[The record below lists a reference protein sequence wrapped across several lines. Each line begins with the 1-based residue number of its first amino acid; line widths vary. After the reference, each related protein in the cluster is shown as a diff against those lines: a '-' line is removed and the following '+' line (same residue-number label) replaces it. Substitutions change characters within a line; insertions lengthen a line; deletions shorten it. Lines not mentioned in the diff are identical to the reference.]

1 MAKKTVPSTAK
12 SSFPPV
18 VTVLGHVDHG
28 KTTLLDAIRKTD
40 IAGKEHGGITQ
51 GIGASRIDIIQ
62 DKITRGIT
70 FIDTPGHE
78 AFSQMRSRGAQVA
91 DIGLLVVSV
100 VDGVQ
105 PQTKEGMKLLQEA
118 KIPFIV
124 VLTKTDLPEKNS
136 AKTKQQLV
144 KEGVMLEG
152 LGGDVPVIEVSAKTG
167 KNIKELL
174 DLILLVFDMQT
185 YEEKKEN
192 EFYGV
197 VIESRL
203 DQKGGPRATIVV
215 RNGVILPRD
224 IVVCEKVEGRVRTLI
239 NGKGQ
244 HVSKAETGD
253 AIEMLGFVSVPVVGG
268 IVLRKIDAKKTIL
281 ADASPSVPTVPTAY
295 SPHAKENSLSIILC
309 TDTQGSLEAITNSL
323 PKEVNIVSQKSGEVS
338 ESDVILAKSTNAII
352 LGFNVRMRGEIIK
365 LAQTEMVPIKNYG
378 IIYEL
383 ITEIRDVL
391 EGKRLALVEKIFGT
405 AKVLASFPFEKTF
418 VLGISVLKGRIA
430 KGDRVRLMRE
440 EAVIGESSIS
450 SIRQGKNS
458 VSKIEEGEEGGII
471 LSPALDFTIGDMLLS
486 HA

>member
-1 MAKKTVPSTAK
+1 MAKKTVTSTAK
-12 SSFPPV
+12 SFAPV
-18 VTVLGHVDHG
+18 VTVIGHVDHG

-51 GIGASRIDIIQ
+51 GIGASCVDIIQ
-62 DKITRGIT
+62 DKATRGIT

-78 AFSQMRSRGAQVA
+78 TFSQMRSRGAKVA

-105 PQTKEGMKLLQEA
+105 PQTKEGIKLLQEA

-144 KEGVMLEG
+144 KEGVILEG
-152 LGGDVPVIEVSAKTG
+152 LGGDVPTIEVSAKTG

-174 DLILLVFDMQT
+174 DLILLVFDMQVSDG
-185 YEEKKEN
+185 KREN
-192 EFYGV
+192 EFRGV

-203 DQKGGPRATIVV
+203 DQKSGPRATVVV
-215 RNGVILPRD
+215 RNGVVLLRD

-244 HVSKAETGD
+244 HVNKAETGD
-253 AIEMLGFVSVPVVGG
+253 AVEMLGFVNVPVVGG
-268 IVLRKIDAKKTIL
+268 IVSKKSEAKKIFL
-281 ADASPSVPTVPTAY
+281 DDVSPSVSTTY

-309 TDTQGSLEAITNSL
+309 TDTQGSLEAIIHSL
-323 PKEVNIVSQKSGEVS
+323 SKEVNIVSQKSGEVS
-338 ESDVILAKSTNAII
+338 ESDVFFAKSTNAII
-352 LGFNVRMRGEIIK
+352 LGFNVRMRGEIVK
-365 LAQTEMVPIKNYG
+365 LAATEMVAMKNYT

-430 KGDRVRLMRE
+430 KGDRVRLMRQE
-440 EAVIGESSIS
+440 VVIGESSIS
-450 SIRQGKNS
+450 SIRQGKDP
-458 VSKIEEGEEGGII
+458 VSKIEEREEGGII
-471 LSPALDFTIGDMLLS
+471 LSPSLDFTIGDMLLS